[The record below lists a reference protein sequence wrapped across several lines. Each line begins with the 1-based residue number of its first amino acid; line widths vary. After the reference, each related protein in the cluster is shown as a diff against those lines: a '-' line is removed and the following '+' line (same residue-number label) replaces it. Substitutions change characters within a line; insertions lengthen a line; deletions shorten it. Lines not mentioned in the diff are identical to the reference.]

1 MALFFFCLAAAH
13 EQHRSSEI
21 VPAQAPR
28 WAVAVGSGGQHR
40 DAPSVPTAAPASPP
54 TSSRS
59 PPGHVCSLFQ
69 YCSLTAPNYCCCLLL
84 RRCWCRFVQ
93 HLTARGA
100 APPRSQPR
108 AVLSTRRAAN
118 CVQAEM
124 FRGRSVG
131 FSAGIDLRRAA
142 LLSPPPRDLLH
153 AHTRPHTLRTACAS
167 RLCGVG
173 ARISSTT
180 VRRSLPSPTKP
191 SCCCASK
198 RPSSTACRNRTGS
211 SSCPRFTPASCWL
224 TGTLPCPACMPGV
237 A

>member
-28 WAVAVGSGGQHR
+28 WAVAVGGGGQHR

-153 AHTRPHTLRTACAS
+153 PHTPAHAANCMRLPPLWRRRTHFFHH
-167 RLCGVG
+167 
-173 ARISSTT
+173 
-180 VRRSLPSPTKP
+180 
-191 SCCCASK
+191 
-198 RPSSTACRNRTGS
+198 RPSFSTLTHQTLLLLCVQ
-211 SSCPRFTPASCWL
+211 ASFVHRVSQPHRL
-224 TGTLPCPACMPGV
+224 VQLPTIHAR
-237 A
+237 